1 MNRVLRGLAP
11 LILVA
16 GTAPLARAQSGTW
29 ALTNAKIETVTRGT
43 IDKGT
48 IVIRNGLIDA
58 VGATVAVPPDAR
70 VLDLAGRV
78 VSPGFFDLTS
88 SFGLPATAAP
98 AGGGGGGGGGGQQQ
112 AAASGPIG
120 MEPGREVASELRISE
135 NDARNAR
142 AVGITSVLV
151 APNRGPFRG
160 LSALVPMRDD
170 SASRWIVRSPVALH
184 MGFQTVPGG
193 RYPGSLLGVIAYERQ
208 ELYDAQRYGII
219 ADRYRANPRGAERP
233 AYDTH
238 LSALVPVVR
247 GEVPVFF
254 AADNENEIR
263 RAMNIGQEF
272 KLKVSVVGATEG
284 FRALDALKGSHVAV
298 VSVDFPEPSATTG
311 WQYRGSQRVEANDS
325 ATRANAVKKVLEGNA
340 AALNSAGIRFALTSG
355 TLRPDAFVTNV
366 RKTIAGGLPR
376 NVALE
381 ALTIRAAEAA
391 GVDAQL
397 GSIEPGKIANLVV
410 TQGDVLTDSA
420 RIRAVFVDGIR
431 YDVVAT
437 PPRPTAASGAGGTTA
452 QIGGAWTVT
461 TQSPQGTVQ
470 ATMTLNQNGDS
481 FDGTSVSEFGNAPIS
496 DGTINGRNISW
507 SISITPPGAPAI
519 TVKYEGQLEGDRM
532 TGRATAGEFGTFPF
546 TAQRRPQ

>member
-1 MNRVLRGLAP
+1 
-11 LILVA
+11 
-16 GTAPLARAQSGTW
+16 
-29 ALTNAKIETVTRGT
+29 
-43 IDKGT
+43 
-48 IVIRNGLIDA
+48 
-58 VGATVAVPPDAR
+58 
-70 VLDLAGRV
+70 
-78 VSPGFFDLTS
+78 
-88 SFGLPATAAP
+88 
-98 AGGGGGGGGGGQQQ
+98 
-112 AAASGPIG
+112 
-120 MEPGREVASELRISE
+120 MEPGREVASELRITE
-135 NDARNAR
+135 NDVRNAR
-142 AVGITSVLV
+142 SAGITSVLV

-170 SASRWIVRSPVALH
+170 TASRWIVRSPVALH
-184 MGFQTVPGG
+184 MGFQTVPG

-208 ELYDAQRYGII
+208 ELYDAQRYGIV

-233 AYDTH
+233 AYDMH

-263 RAMNIGQEF
+263 RAMNIGHEF

-284 FRALDALKGSHVAV
+284 FRAVDALKGSRVAV

-340 AALNSAGIRFALTSG
+340 AALNAAGVRFALTSG
-355 TLRPDAFVTNV
+355 TLRPDAFVANV

-410 TQGDVLTDSA
+410 TQGDALTDSA
-420 RIRAVFVDGIR
+420 RVRAVFVDGIR
-431 YDVVAT
+431 YDVVPT
-437 PPRPTAASGAGGTTA
+437 QTRPAAASGGGATA
-452 QIGGAWTVT
+452 QIGGTWAVT

-470 ATMTLNQNGDS
+470 STMTITQSGDS
-481 FDGTSVSEFGNAPIS
+481 FEGTSVSEFGNAQIT
-496 DGTINGRNISW
+496 DGAINGRNISW

-519 TVKYEGQLEGDRM
+519 TVKYEGQLDGDRM

>member
-11 LILVA
+11 LVLVA

-48 IVIRNGLIDA
+48 VVIRNGLIEA
-58 VGATVAVPPDAR
+58 VGATVTVPPDAR

-88 SFGLPATAAP
+88 SLGLPAAPAP
-98 AGGGGGGGGGGQQQ
+98 AGGGGGGGGAQQQ
-112 AAASGPIG
+112 APAAGPVG

-135 NDARNAR
+135 NDVRNAR
-142 AVGITSVLV
+142 AAGITSVLV

-170 SASRWIVRSPVALH
+170 TASRWIVRSPVALH
-184 MGFQTVPGG
+184 MGFQTVPG

-208 ELYDAQRYGII
+208 ELYDAQRYGIV

-233 AYDTH
+233 AYDMH
-238 LSALVPVVR
+238 LNALVPVVR

-263 RAMNIGQEF
+263 RAMNIAHEF

-284 FRALDALKGSHVAV
+284 FRAVDALKGSRVAV

-340 AALNSAGIRFALTSG
+340 ASLNAAGIRFALTSG

-366 RKTIAGGLPR
+366 RKAIAGGLPR

-410 TQGDVLTDSA
+410 TQGDVLSDSA
-420 RIRAVFVDGIR
+420 RVRAVFVDGIH
-431 YDVVAT
+431 YDVVPAQT
-437 PPRPTAASGAGGTTA
+437 RPAVASGAAAQAGGT
-452 QIGGAWTVT
+452 WTVT
-461 TQSPQGTVQ
+461 TQSPQGSLQ
-470 ATMTLNQNGDS
+470 STMTITQSGDS
-481 FDGTSVSEFGNAPIS
+481 FEGTVVSEFGNATIN
-496 DGTINGRNISW
+496 DGAVNGRNISW
-507 SISITPPGAPAI
+507 SITITPPGSPPI
-519 TVKYEGQLEGDRM
+519 TVKYEGQLEGDRI
-532 TGRATAGEFGTFPF
+532 TGRASAGEFGTFPF